1 MEIKIYPISSKLSWL
16 STSPGKKLLRILSEN
31 LKPRSQK
38 PLEITERTIDPHPSK
53 LLLLRALKPQKNK
66 FNQGKK
72 KKFNLLN
79 KNPKKVI
86 LNQVFPAQELQSQA
100 H

>member
-38 PLEITERTIDPHPSK
+38 PLVITERTIDPHPSK
-53 LLLLRALKPQKNK
+53 LLPLRALKPQKNK